1 MCCLR
6 CQTPDVLQVRARTG
20 TKATITTGA
29 KDTTTT
35 TAMDSK
41 ATAMVAM
48 ATMTTLLVIT
58 AMGVATI
65 TVSDKSP
72 PLPGKTE
79 NERNFIFLV
88 LVVVQK
94 NSVPFSLV
102 LQTRAIQAM
111 GKLQDVEA
119 TRVATSHTDH
129 T

>member
-1 MCCLR
+1 MAM
-6 CQTPDVLQVRARTG
+6 DN
-20 TKATITTGA
+20 KATDIA
-29 KDTTTT
+29 
-35 TAMDSK
+35 
-41 ATAMVAM
+41 AT

-65 TVSDKSP
+65 TVSDKCP
-72 PLPGKTE
+72 QGTKK
-79 NERNFIFLV
+79 NENFIFLV
-88 LVVVQK
+88 LLVVQK

>member
-1 MCCLR
+1 M
-6 CQTPDVLQVRARTG
+6 
-20 TKATITTGA
+20 AT
-29 KDTTTT
+29 
-35 TAMDSK
+35 DSK
-41 ATAMVAM
+41 ATDMAAM

-65 TVSDKSP
+65 TVSDKCP
-72 PLPGKTE
+72 QGKKK

-88 LVVVQK
+88 LLVVQK